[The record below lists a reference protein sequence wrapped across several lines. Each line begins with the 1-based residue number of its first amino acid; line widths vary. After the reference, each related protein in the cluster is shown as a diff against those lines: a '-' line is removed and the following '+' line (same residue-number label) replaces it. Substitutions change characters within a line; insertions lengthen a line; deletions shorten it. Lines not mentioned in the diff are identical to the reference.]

1 MGRLLCFY
9 IASCDQ
15 SKNKWL
21 IHPMLTQIITIDP
34 LFASSYQT
42 LIQVSP
48 LQQEIKNNRLFP
60 NGCQD
65 CIKYMIDLKTHVNA
79 IYVERVNLQ
88 NTIKNGSIFMI
99 GLDQYNKD
107 QKELY
112 NCIMKMLNK
121 DDDFETYKDFVII
134 LRDKLYEELV
144 NITFAM

>member
-1 MGRLLCFY
+1 
-9 IASCDQ
+9 
-15 SKNKWL
+15 
-21 IHPMLTQIITIDP
+21 
-34 LFASSYQT
+34 
-42 LIQVSP
+42 
-48 LQQEIKNNRLFP
+48 
-60 NGCQD
+60 
-65 CIKYMIDLKTHVNA
+65 HVNA